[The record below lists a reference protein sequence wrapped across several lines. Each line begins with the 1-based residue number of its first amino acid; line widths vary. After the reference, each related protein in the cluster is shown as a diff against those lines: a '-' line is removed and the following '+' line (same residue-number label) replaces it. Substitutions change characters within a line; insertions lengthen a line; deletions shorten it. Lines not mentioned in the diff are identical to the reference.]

1 MGKKKFFITI
11 DTETTQSGKVAD
23 LGVVVTDKAGNI
35 HYEQGMLLADFYSD
49 RDNHPLFHV
58 FGDKGDIFSK
68 ASLPKRYRA
77 YDAMLQDGRRVIC
90 SVAAVNRLFA
100 KIAAR
105 YPGIVATAYNKAFDW
120 EKLEASGIPVRD
132 FFPNSFCLWH
142 ASVAKWAN
150 TREYKAFALQQ
161 HRFGARTKGGH
172 MGIQTKADV
181 MAKFLLGEGLPDEPH
196 TALEDARDYEVP
208 ILTRLVKLVSP
219 SVYLYPPAYNWR
231 DWSLRDHYMPK

>member
-11 DTETTQSGKVAD
+11 DTETTQTGKVAD
-23 LGVVVTDKAGNI
+23 LGIVVSDKQGNI
-35 HYEQGMLLADFYSD
+35 HFEGGYLLADFYSD
-49 RDNHPLFHV
+49 REAHPLFHV
-58 FGDKGDIFSK
+58 FGDAKDIFSK
-68 ASLPKRYRA
+68 ASLPKRYSN
-77 YDAMLQDGRRVIC
+77 YDAMLQSGKRMIC
-90 SVAAVNRLFA
+90 SVAAINRLFA

-120 EKLEASGIPVRD
+120 EKLEASGIPVAD
-132 FFPNSFCLWH
+132 FFPKSFCLWH
-142 ASVAKWAN
+142 ASVAKWGN
-150 TREYKAFALQQ
+150 TREYKAFVLQQ

-181 MAKFLLGEGLPDEPH
+181 MAKFLLGEALPDEPH

-219 SVYLYPPAYNWR
+219 AEYMYPPSYNWR
-231 DWSLRDHYMPK
+231 DWALRDHYTVK